1 MTGFEVLSLPGIR
14 KFSEVHQ
21 LMLDLVERRIR
32 GEVADTFIFCEHQSV
47 ITRGRGLQWSA
58 QRSDRA
64 MPPPLV
70 PEGTDY
76 VEIERGG
83 DLTWHGPGQ
92 LVVYPIL
99 SLGGSGRWGSH
110 LGRDI
115 EKYVRFLEEWWI
127 RALAQEGA
135 FANRDP
141 AGSGVWSGNRKLASV
156 GVAVRKWVTFH
167 GLAMNVVNDLAPF
180 RDFSPCGFGGE
191 IMTRISDLEGI
202 APDLKGGDWRSLWE
216 SRLIRELEDWDG
228 TIDRQEG

>member
-1 MTGFEVLSLPGIR
+1 MRDFEVLSLPGTR
-14 KFSEVHQ
+14 KFSEVHA
-21 LMLDLVERRIR
+21 LMLELLEKRVR
-32 GEVADTFIFCEHQSV
+32 GEISDTFIFCEHHPV

-70 PEGTDY
+70 PVGTDY

-99 SLGGSGRWGSH
+99 SLGGTGRWGAH

-127 RALAQEGA
+127 RVLAREEVLVH
-135 FANRDP
+135 RDS
-141 AGSGVWSGNRKLASV
+141 AGSGVWSGKRKLASV
-156 GVAVRKWVTFH
+156 GVAVRKWVTYH
-167 GLAMNVVNDLAPF
+167 GLAMNVVNDLKPF
-180 RDFSPCGFGGE
+180 TDFSPCGFRGE
-191 IMTRISDLEGI
+191 VMTRISDLEGI
-202 APDLKGGDWRSLWE
+202 SSDLKGPDWRSLWE
-216 SRLIRELEDWDG
+216 SRLVRELESWDG
-228 TIDRQEG
+228 TIDRSAK

>member
-1 MTGFEVLSLPGIR
+1 
-14 KFSEVHQ
+14 
-21 LMLDLVERRIR
+21 MLDLVDRRIL
-32 GEVADTFIFCEHQSV
+32 GEISDTFIFCEHHPV

-99 SLGGSGRWGSH
+99 ALGGTGRWGSH

-127 RALAQEGA
+127 RVLAREGVVTH
-135 FANRDP
+135 RD
-141 AGSGVWSGNRKLASV
+141 ASGSGVWSGDRKLASV
-156 GVAVRKWVTFH
+156 GVAVRKWVTYH
-167 GLAMNVVNDLAPF
+167 GIAMNGVNELAPF

-191 IMTRISDLEGI
+191 IMTRISDLEGV
-202 APDLKGGDWRSLWE
+202 APELTGPRWRQEWE
-216 SRLIRELEDWDG
+216 SRLIQELETWDG
-228 TIDRQEG
+228 AIDRSAK

>member
-1 MTGFEVLSLPGIR
+1 MTGFEILSLPGTR
-14 KFSEVHQ
+14 KFSEVHA
-21 LMLDLVERRIR
+21 LMLELLEKRIR
-32 GEVADTFIFCEHQSV
+32 GEISDTFIFCEHHPV

-70 PEGTDY
+70 PLGTDY

-99 SLGGSGRWGSH
+99 SLGGTGRLGAH
-110 LGRDI
+110 LGRDV

-127 RALAQEGA
+127 RALAREGVRVH
-135 FANRDP
+135 RDS
-141 AGSGVWSGNRKLASV
+141 AGSGVWSGKLKLASV
-156 GVAVRKWVTFH
+156 GVAVRKWVTYH
-167 GLAMNVVNDLAPF
+167 GLAMNVVNDLMPF

-191 IMTRISDLEGI
+191 VMTRISDLEGI
-202 APDLKGGDWRSLWE
+202 PSDLKGPDWRHLWE
-216 SRLIRELEDWDG
+216 ARLVRELEAWNANDS
-228 TIDRQEG
+228 